1 MADKLGKIIGLD
13 RYISEADDDRGGF
26 GALNAAFGNS
36 AEKFAAGRELDEN
49 FQIKANWKDRL
60 FGHST
65 DELTEEYYKSKAR
78 QLRNRADVSAL
89 RAEGKD
95 IDVNTLDAQIIK
107 QSNDLNKLNRL
118 RDTAAAGGYT
128 ELAELDDPRLIAAGM
143 VKEKKAEVKQKE
155 AEAETKYQNRLRQS
169 QIREDGLTT
178 RANLRIDKNAAEE
191 RAIRSQERTA
201 DLELRRDNMNM
212 QYAQMARKDRMDA
225 KDRKDKNIMMLMAG
239 LQNLTQG
246 FVGNNFTV

>member
-13 RYISEADDDRGGF
+13 RYISEADDDRNGL
-26 GALNAAFGNS
+26 GAFNAAFGNS
-36 AEKFAAGRELDEN
+36 AEKFAAGRELDASG
-49 FQIKANWKDRL
+49 QIKANWKDRL

-65 DELTEEYYKSKAR
+65 DELTEEYYKAKER
-78 QLRNRADVSAL
+78 QLRNRSDVSAL

-143 VKEKKAEVKQKE
+143 VKEKKAETKRKE
-155 AEAETKYQNRLRQS
+155 TEAETKYQSRRLQD
-169 QIREDGLTT
+169 QIREDALTE
-178 RANLRIDKNAAEE
+178 RANIRNDRILADN
-191 RAIRSQERTA
+191 RALQAQQRTA

-212 QYAQMARKDRMDA
+212 QYAQMARRDRMDA
-225 KDRKDKNIMMLMAG
+225 KDRRDKNIMFLMRG
-239 LQNLTQG
+239 LEGIAQG
-246 FVGNNFTV
+246 FTV